1 MKPSKKTN
9 SVRLNKVLSRLVAG
23 KPIPIMEIPKLWN
36 VAKQLTESGATDE
49 QIAQVMTPMIDKIA
63 A

>member
-1 MKPSKKTN
+1 MKPSKKSN
-9 SVRLNKVLSRLVAG
+9 SVRLNKVLSKLVAG

-36 VAKQLTESGATDE
+36 VAKQLAESGATDE
-49 QIAQVMTPMIDKIA
+49 QIGVVLTPMIDKIA

>member
-1 MKPSKKTN
+1 MKPSKKSN

-36 VAKQLTESGATDE
+36 VAKQLAESGATDE
-49 QIAQVMTPMIDKIA
+49 QIGVVLTPMIDKIA

>member
-1 MKPSKKTN
+1 MKPSKKSN
-9 SVRLNKVLSRLVAG
+9 SVRLNKVLSKLVAG

-36 VAKQLTESGATDE
+36 VAKQLAESGATDE
-49 QIAQVMTPMIDKIA
+49 QIGVALTPMIDKIA